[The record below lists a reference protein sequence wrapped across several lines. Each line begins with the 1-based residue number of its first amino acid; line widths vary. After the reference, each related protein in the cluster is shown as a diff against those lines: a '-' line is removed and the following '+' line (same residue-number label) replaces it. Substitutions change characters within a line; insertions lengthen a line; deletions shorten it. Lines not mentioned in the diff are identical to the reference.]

1 MTTPRPEPHIAVA
14 TAKSVRLG
22 VLLAAVGGFL
32 DAYTY
37 ITRGGVFAGAQTGN
51 VVLLGADVAG
61 GRWVEAL
68 AFLPP
73 LAAFVLGVATAE
85 FIALPAVA
93 KIVRR
98 PVRAVLVFEILVVLV
113 VGFLPATVPDAVVSV
128 VLAHVAGVQV
138 TTFRV
143 LVDSPFNTTM
153 TTGNLRSMAM
163 AAFHRVVEHDLEA
176 GTRARRFG
184 AVISGFFGGALLGAV
199 AVELFGLR
207 AIWVVAV
214 MLTIALA
221 LFVFDE
227 RTPRSLPPK
236 GQSPNRS
243 GAIDSNT
250 SPGPGLPS
258 ADEPPK

>member
-1 MTTPRPEPHIAVA
+1 MSSEPPITVA

-37 ITRGGVFAGAQTGN
+37 VTRGGVFAGAQTGN
-51 VVLLGADVAG
+51 VVLLGVDIAG
-61 GRWVEAL
+61 GRWTEAL
-68 AFLPP
+68 AFVPP
-73 LAAFVLGVATAE
+73 LTAFVLGVATAE
-85 FIALPAVA
+85 FIALPEVA

-98 PVRAVLVFEILVVLV
+98 PVRAVLVVEILVVLA
-113 VGFLPATVPDAVVSV
+113 VGFLPATVPDALVSV
-128 VLAHVAGVQV
+128 ILAHVAGVQV

-153 TTGNLRSMAM
+153 TTGNLRSMSM
-163 AAFHRVVEHDLEA
+163 AAFHRVVDGDREE
-176 GTRARRFG
+176 GTRAGRFG
-184 AVISGFFGGALLGAV
+184 VVIAGFLGGALLGAV

-214 MLTIALA
+214 MLTFALA

-227 RTPRSLPPK
+227 RRPQSLPPK
-236 GQSPNRS
+236 S
-243 GAIDSNT
+243 
-250 SPGPGLPS
+250 
-258 ADEPPK
+258 

>member
-1 MTTPRPEPHIAVA
+1 MSSEPPITVA

-37 ITRGGVFAGAQTGN
+37 VTRGGVFAGAQTGN
-51 VVLLGADVAG
+51 VVLLGVDIAG
-61 GRWVEAL
+61 GRWTEAL
-68 AFLPP
+68 AFVPP
-73 LAAFVLGVATAE
+73 LTAFVLGVATAE
-85 FIALPAVA
+85 FIALPEVA

-98 PVRAVLVFEILVVLV
+98 PVRAVLVVEILVVLA
-113 VGFLPATVPDAVVSV
+113 VGFLPATVPDALVSV
-128 VLAHVAGVQV
+128 ILAHVAGVQV

-153 TTGNLRSMAM
+153 TTGNLRSMSM
-163 AAFHRVVEHDLEA
+163 AAFHRVVDGDREE

-184 AVISGFFGGALLGAV
+184 AVIAGFLGGALLGAV

-214 MLTIALA
+214 MLIFALA

-227 RTPRSLPPK
+227 RRPQSPPPK
-236 GQSPNRS
+236 S
-243 GAIDSNT
+243 
-250 SPGPGLPS
+250 
-258 ADEPPK
+258 